1 MSYESLFSI
10 PQHPSPHSGPRPFFF
25 SCNTSHSLLILRQRL
40 VNITQPASTA
50 TQPASTANGAS
61 LQTQLDAIDTVSRLF
76 DFDGRAVDLAAP
88 QDSYYHHQLLN
99 LNVQSQ
105 VYLAE
110 IALLKHSLML
120 AEAKA
125 AAAEAR
131 LVQLNAGGASNSAGF
146 TDTVQL
152 PPPPPPITTSPPNG
166 TVVAHPALS
175 NLALPPDQLQYTS
188 TPKNTQTFP
197 FIY

>member
-1 MSYESLFSI
+1 MSYESLFSNT
-10 PQHPSPHSGPRPFFF
+10 QHPSPHLRPFFF
-25 SCNTSHSLLILRQRL
+25 PCNTSHSLLILRQRL
-40 VNITQPASTA
+40 VNTTQPAA
-50 TQPASTANGAS
+50 TANDVS

-76 DFDGRAVDLAAP
+76 DFDSDVSRAADVAAA
-88 QDSYYHHQLLN
+88 QDSFHQHQLLS

-131 LVQLNAGGASNSAGF
+131 LVEMNGGGASNSVSF
-146 TDTVQL
+146 TDIVKL

-166 TVVAHPALS
+166 KVVANPSLS
-175 NLALPPDQLQYTS
+175 NLALPPDQLQYY
-188 TPKNTQTFP
+188 P
-197 FIY
+197 

>member
-10 PQHPSPHSGPRPFFF
+10 PQHPSPHSGPRPFF

-50 TQPASTANGAS
+50 NDAS

-76 DFDGRAVDLAAP
+76 DFDGRAVELAAA

-131 LVQLNAGGASNSAGF
+131 LVLLNAGGASNSAGF
-146 TDTVQL
+146 TDTVQS
-152 PPPPPPITTSPPNG
+152 PPPPPPMTTSPPNG
-166 TVVAHPALS
+166 KVVAHPALS

-188 TPKNTQTFP
+188 TPKITRTFP